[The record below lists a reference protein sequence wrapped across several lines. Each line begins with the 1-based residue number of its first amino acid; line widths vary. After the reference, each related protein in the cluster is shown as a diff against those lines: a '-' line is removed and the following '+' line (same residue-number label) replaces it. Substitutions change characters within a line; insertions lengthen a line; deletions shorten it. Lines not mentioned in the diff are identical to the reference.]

1 MNVLKLAIYGGAAY
15 LAYNYLKKRKAQSV
29 EVADMKA
36 ETTVNPQVVANE
48 ELIVDSAMQQMG
60 EEGLGVAYGNQEK
73 LEGLAEGLNY
83 GDNNWDS
90 DNLSSGI

>member
-15 LAYNYLKKRKAQSV
+15 LAYNYLKKRKSQT
-29 EVADMKA
+29 EVAEMKIEA
-36 ETTVNPQVVANE
+36 TPDSQVVQNE

-60 EEGLGVAYGNQEK
+60 EEGLGVAYGNQGK
-73 LEGLAEGLNY
+73 LEDLAEGLNY

>member
-29 EVADMKA
+29 EVAEMKDEVTPPA
-36 ETTVNPQVVANE
+36 VVQNE